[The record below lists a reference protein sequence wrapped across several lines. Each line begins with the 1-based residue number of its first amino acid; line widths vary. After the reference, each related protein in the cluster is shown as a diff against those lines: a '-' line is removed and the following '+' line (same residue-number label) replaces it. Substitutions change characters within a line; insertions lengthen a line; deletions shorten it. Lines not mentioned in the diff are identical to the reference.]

1 MGDLSKIPPKQ
12 KFVLLLLVC
21 VMICAGYYYLFYNE
35 TAGLIA
41 GEEAKLAALN
51 SKIKEQEVI
60 ARNLPSFQAEVRHL
74 EDQLGVLL
82 EQLPN
87 SAEIP
92 NLLRNVSDLGKE
104 AGLDFLKFAPKG
116 ESVKEFYAEIPVAIS
131 VTGDYHSFALFTDK
145 VAHLPRIVNISN
157 IDFSSP
163 KLGGEGVVS
172 VNVTCTATTYR
183 FLELPPKAPEGTD
196 KDKDKDKDAKKGTAK

>member
-1 MGDLSKIPPKQ
+1 MATSLADLSKVPPKQ
-12 KFVLLLLVC
+12 KFVLVLLVC

-35 TAGLIA
+35 TAVMITKQ
-41 GEEAKLAALN
+41 EAALASLN

-60 ARNLPSFQAEVRHL
+60 ARNLPSFQAEVRRL
-74 EDQLGVLL
+74 EEQLGVLL

-104 AGLDFLKFAPKG
+104 SGLEFLRFAPKE
-116 ESVKEFYAEIPVAIS
+116 ESRKEFYAEIPVAIS
-131 VTGDYHSFALFTDK
+131 VLGDHHSFALFADK

-157 IDFSSP
+157 IDFLSP
-163 KLGGEGVVS
+163 KTSPEGNVQ
-172 VNVTCTATTYR
+172 VNITCTATTYR
-183 FLELPPKAPEGTD
+183 FLEQPPKAPEGGGN
-196 KDKDKDKDAKKGTAK
+196 KDADKGKTK